1 MKTSFWTKL
10 LDLVSPRLCVVCGR
24 RLSPEESVLCPR
36 CMFELPATD
45 FAAHPYDNLM
55 ARLFWGQFQIEKAV
69 AMFHYVPQSEHAKII
84 YELKYHGH
92 PEVGEQMGCLFAR
105 QLQATGF
112 FEGIDGIVPMP
123 ITRSRRRQRGYNQS
137 EMLARGISEQTG
149 LPIYNNVVERTT
161 FHESQTHVQ
170 HFERRENV
178 QKAFRLIDGDAIA
191 GKHLLLVDDIVTTG
205 FSIIACAQQL
215 QQAPDVRISVLT
227 LGKTKT

>member
-36 CMFELPATD
+36 CMFELPTTD
-45 FAAHPYDNLM
+45 FPAHPYDNPM

-84 YELKYHGH
+84 YDLKYHGH
-92 PEVGEQMGCLFAR
+92 PEVGEQMGRLFAR
-105 QLQATGF
+105 QLQTTDF
-112 FEGIDGIVPMP
+112 FADIDAIVPLP
-123 ITRSRRRQRGYNQS
+123 ITRKRQRQRGYNQS

-149 LPIYNNVVERTT
+149 LPIYNKVVERTA

-178 QKAFRLIDGDAIA
+178 QKAFRLTDGAAIA
-191 GKHLLLVDDIVTTG
+191 GKRLLLVDDIVTTG

-215 QQAPDVRISVLT
+215 QQAPDVKISVLT
-227 LGKTKT
+227 LGKTKI